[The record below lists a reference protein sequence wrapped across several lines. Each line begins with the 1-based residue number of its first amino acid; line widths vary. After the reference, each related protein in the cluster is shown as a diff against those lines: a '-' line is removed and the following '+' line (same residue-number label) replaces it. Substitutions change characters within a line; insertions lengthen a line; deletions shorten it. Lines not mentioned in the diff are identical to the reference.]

1 MWETPKI
8 PKLIVLSMD
17 LHEEIN
23 GFLGVQLPTSWQIGW
38 FRFKLAT
45 CRTAWARQAVIAR
58 FVSLPIFIL
67 QAQNRLRPS
76 REFSCVVKKCA
87 SHVFHSARSAYS
99 CLRPQCGCGQCVL
112 FLIVMSC
119 TFTKS
124 FHGPARKFSVDLP
137 YSLLPT
143 LFDSRGRLGL
153 PWFLYQEQWT

>member
-8 PKLIVLSMD
+8 PKQIVLTGSSWRNQWFFGCPM
-17 LHEEIN
+17 
-23 GFLGVQLPTSWQIGW
+23 PKSWQIGW

-76 REFSCVVKKCA
+76 REFSCVVFFFKCA

-99 CLRPQCGCGQCVL
+99 CLRPQCGCGLC
-112 FLIVMSC
+112 
-119 TFTKS
+119 S
-124 FHGPARKFSVDLP
+124 FWLWCLAPQSHESWA
-137 YSLLPT
+137 
-143 LFDSRGRLGL
+143 
-153 PWFLYQEQWT
+153 YQEADSVWQWQIGIAMVSLPALNVITRNCWSS